1 MNGILKSFL
10 CSLLF
15 YLCVASPSLSA
26 DVTKQSKEIN
36 VKPASEQKQEGVVKA
51 GSEQKKDAANASS
64 EQNKDGLK
72 SASVFF
78 PEPAYQFD
86 SAVDG
91 SDVLHDFVIMN
102 KGTDI
107 LKVEKVK
114 TG

>member
-1 MNGILKSFL
+1 MNRKCKIVV

-15 YLCVASPSLSA
+15 YLCVAHPSFSA
-26 DVTKQSKEIN
+26 NTAEQSKDTA
-36 VKPASEQKQEGVVKA
+36 VKAASEQKSDAAKA
-51 GSEQKKDAANASS
+51 DSEQKKD
-64 EQNKDGLK
+64 GGT

-78 PEPAYQFD
+78 PAPAYEFA

-91 SDVLHDFVIMN
+91 TDVVHDFVIMN
-102 KGTDI
+102 KGTDL

>member
-1 MNGILKSFL
+1 MNGIFKIFL
-10 CSLLF
+10 CYMLF
-15 YLCVASPSLSA
+15 YLCVASPCFSA
-26 DVTKQSKEIN
+26 DTVEQNKEVVVT
-36 VKPASEQKQEGVVKA
+36 A
-51 GSEQKKDAANASS
+51 GSEQKKDAVKADSEPKKEAANASS
-64 EQNKDGLK
+64 EQNKDGSK

-78 PEPAYQFD
+78 PEPSYQFD

>member
-1 MNGILKSFL
+1 MNRKCKIVV

-15 YLCVASPSLSA
+15 YLCVAHPSFSA
-26 DVTKQSKEIN
+26 NTAEQSKDT
-36 VKPASEQKQEGVVKA
+36 AVKA
-51 GSEQKKDAANASS
+51 ASEQKKDR
-64 EQNKDGLK
+64 GT

-78 PEPAYQFD
+78 PAPAYEFA

-91 SDVLHDFVIMN
+91 TDVVHDFVIMN
-102 KGTDI
+102 KGTDL